1 MPRGRDDPIYEDEWA
16 PGVPDPAAGQTPRQ
30 VEEYL
35 RSVKV
40 GGVVAI
46 RNTQDQQLEYQLTM
60 VTGVSPRGQRL
71 YTEHSTGWGGSAWYR
86 RSGKNCRAPTG
97 QSRLVIPTPE
107 VKQFVADYHPGARSL
122 DE

>member
-1 MPRGRDDPIYEDEWA
+1 MPRDRDDPIYEDEWA

-46 RNTQDQQLEYQLTM
+46 RNTQYEQLEYQLTK

-71 YTEHSTGWGGSAWYR
+71 YTEHSAGWGGSAWYR
-86 RSGKNCRAPTG
+86 RFGKNCRAPTG

-107 VKQFVADYHPGARSL
+107 VEQFVADYPRGRSFL
-122 DE
+122 ND